1 MKLFSLTLLAMI
13 AFAANSV
20 LNRIALAG
28 GLIDPASFAIIR
40 LFSGAA
46 ILCLIVLARS
56 GSRPGLLTPARGI
69 SVGALL
75 AYMLGFSFAYVSL
88 DTGAGALILFGGV
101 QITMFAG
108 AVIMREAV
116 SILKWVGALVA
127 AAGLAW
133 FLWPTPDAEI
143 DLIGAGLMAIAA
155 LGWSVYSLMG
165 RGAKNATAET
175 AANFALAAPLS
186 LLALVS
192 LVPNITFDGVVLAC
206 ISGVVTS
213 GLGYA
218 LWYAVLPRLASSTA
232 AVAQLSVPIFA
243 ALGGMAFM
251 SEDLTLRFVIAALVV
266 LGGIGL
272 SVVKPRTA
280 R

>member
-88 DTGAGALILFGGV
+88 DTGVGALILFGGV

-133 FLWPTPDAEI
+133 FLWPTPDTEI

-155 LGWSVYSLMG
+155 LGWGVYSLMG

-186 LLALVS
+186 LLALLG

-206 ISGVVTS
+206 VSGVVTS

-243 ALGGMAFM
+243 ALGGVAFM
-251 SEDLTLRFVIAALVV
+251 SEDLTPRFVIAALVV

>member
-20 LNRIALAG
+20 LNRIALAD

-69 SVGALL
+69 SVGALV

-88 DTGAGALILFGGV
+88 DTGIGALILFGGV

-143 DLIGAGLMAIAA
+143 NLIGAGLMAIAA
-155 LGWSVYSLMG
+155 IGWGVYSLLG

-186 LLALVS
+186 LLALLS

-206 ISGVVTS
+206 VSGVVTS

-243 ALGGMAFM
+243 ALGGVAFM

-280 R
+280 H